1 MWSPNHDY
9 WLDFDEDGNLFLYQH
24 DHEHDC
30 RDDVDHKE
38 LHEDDTLVWNTTIRR
53 KSTPPYNLEM
63 KMSNNLVVYDSK
75 RKLVW
80 HSKTYNKGAKGGK
93 AILQDDGL
101 VIYDKD
107 GEEIWRKSTH
117 DDHNHGDHEDHD
129 HEGHDHGDHDH
140 GDHDHED
147 HTDHDDNH
155 CHDHDDDGNLHL
167 ELSAKGDCCIQSG
180 QALWSPNHD
189 YWLDFKEDG
198 NLFLY
203 QHDHVHD
210 CRDNVDHKELH
221 EDDTLVWNTTTRRKG
236 TPPYNLEMKM
246 NNNLVVYDSKRKAMW
261 VKRGKGARGGKAV
274 LQDDGFVIYDKYGV
288 EIWRRS

>member
-9 WLDFDEDGNLFLYQH
+9 WLDFKEDGNLFLYQH

-38 LHEDDTLVWNTTIRR
+38 LHEDDTLVWKSTISR

-63 KMSNNLVVYDSK
+63 KKNNNLVVYDSK

-101 VIYDKD
+101 VIYDKN
-107 GEEIWRKSTH
+107 GLEIWRKRTH
-117 DDHNHGDHEDHD
+117 DDH
-129 HEGHDHGDHDH
+129 
-140 GDHDHED
+140 
-147 HTDHDDNH
+147 H
-155 CHDHDDDGNLHL
+155 CHDHDDDGHLHL
-167 ELSAKGDCCIQSG
+167 ELSAKDVCCIRSG

-203 QHDHVHD
+203 QHDHEHD
-210 CRDNVDHKELH
+210 CRDDVDHKELH
-221 EDDTLVWNTTTRRKG
+221 EDDTLVWKTTIRRKS
-236 TPPYNLEMKM
+236 TPPYSLEMKM
-246 NNNLVVYDSKRKAMW
+246 NNNLVVCDSKRKVIW
-261 VKRGKGARGGKAV
+261 GKRGKGARGGKAV
-274 LQDDGFVIYDKYGV
+274 LQDDGLVIFDKVGE
-288 EIWRRS
+288 EIWRMS